1 MSDEKINELLERIL
15 SATESEDIWK
25 EQPSI
30 FTSDTRKYFDMKI
43 SDNNHLKIKAEVK
56 IESKNVICI
65 LTSKITLEHPDLI
78 DDRLYIYAVDNKL
91 VKKIITLILQKHID
105 FAPADQNS
113 VMDSIIDSIG
123 TKKTRRKE
131 KLSKIL
137 DGEKKVTLID
147 KLKDIFK

>member
-15 SATESEDIWK
+15 SATESEDIW
-25 EQPSI
+25 EESPSI

-43 SDNNHLKIKAEVK
+43 SENKHIKIEAEVK

-65 LTSKITLEHPDLI
+65 HTSKIKLEHPDLI
-78 DDRLYIYAVDNKL
+78 DDRLFIYAVDNKL
-91 VKKIITLILQKHID
+91 VKKIMALILQKHID
-105 FAPADQNS
+105 FAPVDQNS
-113 VMDSIIDSIG
+113 VMDNIIDSIG

-137 DGEKKVTLID
+137 DTERKATLID
-147 KLKDIFK
+147 KLKNIFK